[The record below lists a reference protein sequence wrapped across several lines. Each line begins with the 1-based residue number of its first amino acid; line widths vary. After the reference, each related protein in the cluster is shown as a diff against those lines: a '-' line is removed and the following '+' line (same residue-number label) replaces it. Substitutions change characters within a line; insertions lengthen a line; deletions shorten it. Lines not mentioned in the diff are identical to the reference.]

1 MTKQN
6 DIDMSPVS
14 SQQGRRWLVE
24 SLSPDERLRSSVVI
38 SRHHPAAATPEKTT
52 DHAIQNTFTSRTES
66 AAGSQK
72 KTTKTKVPAAA
83 KLPSPAERMN
93 RVQITSVTIPDVS
106 LVRELSQA
114 LNPHIPDSESID
126 TIQSNP
132 KKIAACLAAASEET
146 LTNVAKE
153 NNLVFLSQT
162 VVSADEVSVDY
173 FPIADAEETP
183 QKWTKESNPGESDR
197 VSSPIKT
204 GSPALPQKTCDTAT
218 SDSPLEMLP
227 TRKESTQIA
236 SEVAAPIAVETPIVG
251 THPPTNRPIPADDS
265 PSSQSSV
272 QPTNDNQQELEGE
285 LAGVVDS
292 ILKRATAGQ
301 PTLLLFVASEANRH
315 VDSTSATVASILA
328 KRRLGSVLLI
338 DSNADSRELTFSSGQ
353 QNQPGLVEAVLEQAD
368 WSPMIRTGAA
378 SGVDFLP
385 LGQRDFSGTRFQP
398 RLRKLVSELKQT
410 YDYICVSAGS
420 SDSVDSRL
428 WSDISDGCY
437 LLVSQK
443 NANQTLAQSAVAEL
457 QASGARLLG
466 CVVTDTEG

>member
-6 DIDMSPVS
+6 DIDLSPVS

-38 SRHHPAAATPEKTT
+38 SRHHPAAATLETT
-52 DHAIQNTFTSRTES
+52 PDRPLQNVFASPTEPAS
-66 AAGSQK
+66 PAPKAS
-72 KTTKTKVPAAA
+72 TKTKSPAAA
-83 KLPSPAERMN
+83 TKLPSPAERMN

-114 LNPHIPDSESID
+114 LNPHIAASDSID

-132 KKIAACLAAASEET
+132 KQIAASLAAASEET
-146 LTNVAKE
+146 LTNVAKG
-153 NNLVFLSQT
+153 NNCVFLSQT
-162 VVSADEVSVDY
+162 VVSPDEASVDY
-173 FPIADAEETP
+173 FPISDAEEAP
-183 QKWTKESNPGESDR
+183 QKWTKEYNPRESDR
-197 VSSPIKT
+197 VSTPVET
-204 GSPALPQKTCDTAT
+204 GSPALPQQTGDTAIGH
-218 SDSPLEMLP
+218 SSLEMSP
-227 TRKESTQIA
+227 TRKDSNQTSAARSA
-236 SEVAAPIAVETPIVG
+236 SIAVERPIVDN
-251 THPPTNRPIPADDS
+251 HQSPDSSSAPDDS
-265 PSSQSSV
+265 LSSQA
-272 QPTNDNQQELEGE
+272 TNDSQQELESE

-301 PTLLLFVASEANRH
+301 PALLLFVASEANRH
-315 VDSTSATVASILA
+315 VDSTSATVATILA
-328 KRRLGSVLLI
+328 KRRLGTVLLI

-353 QNQPGLVEAVLEQAD
+353 QNQPGLVEAVLEQTD

-378 SGVDFLP
+378 SGVDFMP
-385 LGQRDFSGTRFQP
+385 LGQRDFSGTRIQP
-398 RLRKLVSELKQT
+398 RLRKLVAELKQT

-420 SDSVDSRL
+420 SDSVDARL